1 MKNVL
6 LFEFMHIFFCSLF
19 LFHFFFLIWMASFQF
34 RLWFIFIKLKMLNGI
49 QWPML
54 WLQCYDYDDNND
66 DDDANR
72 TTSQLHIAVLQS
84 VCDTM
89 LVFCGLIFL
98 SCVDK
103 TRCQEL
109 FKYYVGFNGAFCF
122 FSPFFVVVVV
132 PSSDFALLLAFI
144 APRIFAQ
151 ALHFKH
157 QLNVYLSSI
166 FKTVKV

>member
-1 MKNVL
+1 
-6 LFEFMHIFFCSLF
+6 
-19 LFHFFFLIWMASFQF
+19 
-34 RLWFIFIKLKMLNGI
+34 MLNGI

-54 WLQCYDYDDNND
+54 RLQCYDYDDNND

-122 FSPFFVVVVV
+122 FSPFFCCCCC
-132 PSSDFALLLAFI
+132 
-144 APRIFAQ
+144 
-151 ALHFKH
+151 
-157 QLNVYLSSI
+157 SI
-166 FKTVKV
+166 VRFCIVIGIHCSANICASVTFQTPVECVSLINF